1 MTVLSTVYRSKI
13 NGVVDTGKNVMA
25 NIENI
30 ANSAQ
35 SWVTYDITQGK
46 WSVVINRP
54 GTSTH
59 SFDDSNIVGE
69 VDLVTTQLDRLYNAV
84 EVQYPD
90 NDIEDSN
97 SFVRAEM
104 LPQDLLQ
111 NEPENVLRLT
121 YPLLT
126 EQIQAL
132 HLGLTELKQSRLDK
146 VITFVSDYTA
156 YGIRAGDIIDVT
168 VDTYN
173 WTNKLFRVLQLEEVD
188 RADGYIDIRIT
199 ANEYDDTIYTHDL
212 TRYTLSNEDGIFGLG
227 DIGAMDPITV
237 TLTEVDQ
244 LPNILIESAFNTTGA
259 PVTGVEIWTY
269 PVTDA
274 NEIANWNNPAL
285 YPDEERDY
293 RLLTTKFSVDETF
306 ALGADFDHTI
316 YDLGPNNW
324 LIKIRPINAQTT
336 GPFTTPG
343 ALTIYDPNVGAGV
356 TDEVFDGINNN
367 IGNIP
372 VELLNVTNFYANL
385 ATDTIAPPASG
396 IPTPRLMQQSTFV
409 CTRSGVY
416 NVNFLFEQSASG
428 AYGGR
433 GGVSGGA
440 IYSSE
445 HRDYIDVVMVIFELP
460 SSVSI
465 GQAGSGGEGVIYW
478 TDFVGSKQ
486 VNLVAGVSYRIDFYY
501 RAYTE
506 LAPGALM
513 DGTLNLT
520 VSKAT

>member
-1 MTVLSTVYRSKI
+1 
-13 NGVVDTGKNVMA
+13 MA

-46 WSVVINRP
+46 WSMVINQA
-54 GTSTH
+54 GTSSH

-104 LPQDLLQ
+104 LPGDLLQ

-121 YPLLT
+121 YPLLSD
-126 EQIQAL
+126 QIQAL

-146 VITFVSDYTA
+146 VITFVSDYTS
-156 YGIRAGDIIDVT
+156 YGIRAGDVIDVT

-188 RADGYIDIRIT
+188 RSDGYIDIRIT
-199 ANEYDDTIYTHDL
+199 AIEYDDSIYDHDL

-227 DIGAMDPITV
+227 DIGAMDPITL

-244 LPNILIESAFNTTGA
+244 LPNILIESAFNPIGA

-269 PVTDA
+269 PVTDPT
-274 NEIANWNNPAL
+274 EIANWNNPAL
-285 YPDEERDY
+285 YPDEERNY
-293 RLLTTKFSVDETF
+293 KLLTTKFSVDETF
-306 ALGADFDHTI
+306 DLGADFDHTI

-324 LIKIRPINAQTT
+324 LIKIRPINAQTK

-343 ALTIYDPNVGAGV
+343 GLTIYDPNIANGIASDLTQVTGFDDTMFLIQRNGFYFGPGYWTGQSQQAPLVARYGTGVVFLDFSANFDTSGSTASATGYLTIQLLINGVPAIDSNGLSSFIVYVSAESGSVSFKSYYVTPVNAG
-356 TDEVFDGINNN
+356 
-367 IGNIP
+367 
-372 VELLNVTNFYANL
+372 
-385 ATDTIAPPASG
+385 DTIAVNVSANTSWP
-396 IPTPRLMQQSTFV
+396 
-409 CTRSGVY
+409 
-416 NVNFLFEQSASG
+416 VNFIL
-428 AYGGR
+428 
-433 GGVSGGA
+433 
-440 IYSSE
+440 
-445 HRDYIDVVMVIFELP
+445 
-460 SSVSI
+460 
-465 GQAGSGGEGVIYW
+465 GE
-478 TDFVGSKQ
+478 T
-486 VNLVAGVSYRIDFYY
+486 
-501 RAYTE
+501 
-506 LAPGALM
+506 ALS
-513 DGTLNLT
+513 TAAVFST
-520 VSKAT
+520 I